1 MADKKPDAKP
11 NPAAE
16 KAAAIA
22 KAEADFQ
29 ADLQKAIEKRDAVL
43 AKYPS
48 DNVAEAAWNTIKGD
62 DDLPFAQCPHDLKQK
77 LEYQAAEA
85 VKTGISG
92 NDFEA
97 KAIELASKAKKAAA

>member
-1 MADKKPDAKP
+1 MADKKDEKKDPE
-11 NPAAE
+11 AE

-29 ADLQKAIEKRDAVL
+29 ADMQKAIEKRDAML

-48 DNVAEAAWNTIKGD
+48 DNVAEAAWNEIKGS
-62 DDLPFAQCPHDLKQK
+62 DDLPFAQCPPSVRQK
-77 LEYQAAEA
+77 LEYQASEA
-85 VKTGISG
+85 VKSGVSG

-97 KAIELASKAKKAAA
+97 KAIELAAKTEKAAA

>member
-1 MADKKPDAKP
+1 MADKKDDKKD
-11 NPAAE
+11 PAAE

-29 ADLQKAIEKRDAVL
+29 ADLKKAIEKRDAVL

-48 DNVAEAAWNTIKGD
+48 DNIAEAAFNAIKGD
-62 DDLPFAQCPHDLKQK
+62 DDLPFAQCSPQVREK
-77 LEYQAAEA
+77 LEYQASEA
-85 VKTGISG
+85 VKTGVSG

-97 KAIELASKAKKAAA
+97 KAIELAAKAKKAAA